1 MSSFFQWLVSVLLLS
16 QPFEDP
22 DATFIRSVSYRSPDG
37 HRLDNIVKQIND
49 LKKEANKREQQ
60 KKEMADVIEQGSL
73 VELKGRRPVKLPE
86 VFIRPALD
94 GKRLPGEVEIHQNG
108 IRYQSLG
115 SQKVGQCWCFLIFL
129 LNSDGCEA
137 IDVLFSNIKHLFFQ
151 SCDHELVVIVHLH
164 LRAPIM
170 IGKKKTFVCE
180 SFFNAKGIIII
191 FIIFRI
197 FNSFEKHQMSSSMK
211 PVIERENIGM
221 EMKMKLKWSNKKE
234 NAEQCSIKNS
244 RHLLK
249 KLQRLLLL
257 QLVLQLTDKLKTK
270 RSMPCRMAKL

>member
-1 MSSFFQWLVSVLLLS
+1 MQLQIFVDRKAQTVILPVHGFAVPFHINTIKNASKSDEGDFTYLRINFQTPGQLAGKKEDTVSSLFQWLVSVSLQR

-22 DATFIRSVSYRSPDG
+22 DATFIRSVSYRSPDS

-115 SQKVGQCWCFLIFL
+115 SQKVG
-129 LNSDGCEA
+129 
-137 IDVLFSNIKHLFFQ
+137 KY
-151 SCDHELVVIVHLH
+151 
-164 LRAPIM
+164 
-170 IGKKKTFVCE
+170 
-180 SFFNAKGIIII
+180 
-191 FIIFRI
+191 
-197 FNSFEKHQMSSSMK
+197 
-211 PVIERENIGM
+211 
-221 EMKMKLKWSNKKE
+221 
-234 NAEQCSIKNS
+234 
-244 RHLLK
+244 
-249 KLQRLLLL
+249 
-257 QLVLQLTDKLKTK
+257 
-270 RSMPCRMAKL
+270 